1 MNPFN
6 YDIEQL
12 QERARDIRRD
22 IVTMLVEAR
31 SGHTGGPLSVTD
43 FATALYFKVA
53 NHDPKNPSDPDRDM
67 IIYSIGHVTAANY
80 SILAECGYFPLKD
93 LMTFRKLGSH
103 LQGHPNMLDTPGIE
117 ASTGSLGQGL
127 SISVGAASGFRMDG
141 KPNRAYCI
149 MGDGEQQEGS
159 IWEAAMAAGFLKLDN
174 LCAVLDLN
182 NAQIDGPMDEIMS
195 IHPIADKY
203 RAFNWNV
210 IEIDGHDI
218 RQIVEA
224 FNTAQTVKGMPTI
237 IIAKTVMGK
246 GVSFMEDDYR
256 WHGVPP
262 TLEQG
267 EDALKELGTTYE
279 VWSQRLL
286 SN

>member
-1 MNPFN
+1 MNPFD

-53 NHDPKNPSDPDRDM
+53 NHNPGNPSDPDRDM
-67 IIYSIGHVTAANY
+67 IIYSIGHVTAVNY

-103 LQGHPNMLDTPGIE
+103 LQGHPNMLDTAGIE

-127 SISVGAASGFRMDG
+127 SISVGAALGFRMDG

-174 LCAVLDLN
+174 LCAILDLN
-182 NAQIDGPMDEIMS
+182 NAQIDGPMNEIMD

-210 IEIDGHDI
+210 IEIDGHDM
-218 RQIVEA
+218 RQIIEA
-224 FNTAQTVKGMPTI
+224 FNTAQTVKGLPTI

-246 GVSFMEDDYR
+246 GVSFMEDDYH
-256 WHGVPP
+256 WHGLPP
-262 TLEQG
+262 TFEQG
-267 EDALKELGTTYE
+267 EVALKELGTTYE

>member
-6 YDIEQL
+6 YDIKQL
-12 QERARDIRRD
+12 QEKARDIRRD
-22 IVTMLVEAR
+22 IITMLVEAR

-43 FATALYFKVA
+43 FATALYFNIA
-53 NHDPKNPSDPDRDM
+53 NHNPENPSDLNRDF
-67 IIYSIGHVTAANY
+67 IVYSIGHVTPANY
-80 SILAECGYFPLKD
+80 SILAECGYFPLRD

-103 LQGHPNMLDTPGIE
+103 LQGHPNMLETPGIE

-127 SISVGAASGFRMDG
+127 SISVGVASGYRMDG

-149 MGDGEQQEGS
+149 MGDGEQQEGAV
-159 IWEAAMAAGFLKLDN
+159 WEAAMAAGFLKLDN

-182 NAQIDGPMDEIMS
+182 NAQIDGPTDKIMS
-195 IHPIADKY
+195 IQPIVDKY
-203 RAFNWNV
+203 KSFNWNV
-210 IEIDGHDI
+210 IEIDGHDTE
-218 RQIVEA
+218 QIIKA
-224 FNTAQTVKGMPTI
+224 FNTAKTVRGMPTI

-246 GVSFMEDDYR
+246 GVSFMEGDYR

-262 TLEQG
+262 TPEQG
-267 EDALKELGTTYE
+267 DDALKELGTTYE
-279 VWSQRLL
+279 EWSQRLL